1 MNKIIAEK
9 NEKQEKSARRLT
21 GTVSSTKMQ
30 KTVVVKVNRMKMNKK
45 YRKQY
50 LVSTKYKAHDEKGQ
64 YKEGDKVIIEA
75 TKPISREKRWTV
87 IGKVNEEKA

>member
-1 MNKIIAEK
+1 MNKTIVKE
-9 NEKQEKSARRLT
+9 NEKKEKSVRRLT
-21 GTVSSTKMQ
+21 GVVTSAKMQ
-30 KTVVVKVNRMKMNKK
+30 KTVVVTVNRMTMNKK

-75 TKPISREKRWTV
+75 TRPISKEKRWIV
-87 IGKVNEEKA
+87 AEKING

>member
-9 NEKQEKSARRLT
+9 NEKEEKSVRRLT
-21 GTVSSTKMQ
+21 GIVTSAKMQ

-50 LVSTKYKAHDEKGQ
+50 LVSTKYKAHNEKGEF
-64 YKEGDKVIIEA
+64 KEGDKVVIEA
-75 TKPISREKRWTV
+75 TRPISREKRWTV
-87 IGKVNEEKA
+87 VGKVNE

>member
-9 NEKQEKSARRLT
+9 NEKKEEKSARRLT
-21 GTVSSTKMQ
+21 GIVASAKMQ

-50 LVSTKYKAHDEKGQ
+50 LVSTKYKAHNEKGEF
-64 YKEGDKVIIEA
+64 KEGDKVVIEA
-75 TKPISREKRWTV
+75 TRPISKEKRWTV
-87 IGKVNEEKA
+87 VGKVNG